1 MAELIRKNYS
11 TLGQVKGPYVHA
23 VKHNETLY
31 ISGLTA
37 FGTVSQGK
45 SMAEQAEEIFSQ
57 FHRIASAENTSLHS
71 LIKVTIFVT
80 SLDGIE
86 QLRAVLFHHFGAH
99 LPASSLVQVT
109 QLFSPEINVEIEAI
123 LALSI

>member
-1 MAELIRKNYS
+1 MSELIRKNYPA
-11 TLGQVKGPYVHA
+11 LGSVKGPYVHA
-23 VKHNETLY
+23 VKHNQTLY

-57 FHRIASAENTSLHS
+57 FHRIASAENTSLNS

-80 SLDGIE
+80 SLDDIE
-86 QLRAVLFHHFGAH
+86 QLRGVLFRHFGAH
-99 LPASSLVQVT
+99 LPASSLVQVS
-109 QLFSPEINVEIEAI
+109 QLFSSEINVEIEAI
-123 LALSI
+123 LALAK